1 VHSWLVWSVFGI
13 ACVLL
18 GFIGHHFAVRTLRFV
33 TALFA
38 LAVVV
43 VVIRYGVAHQSAGA
57 HADLVNSFTQ
67 GFDALSK
74 AFFQPLLGGGNPV
87 PGRIGWLVIVVLL
100 AFGYRE
106 LEAGAMSRQP
116 PTVDLTALGGDRPDT
131 QNGGAQ
137 GEQDKAATD
146 QQRYNEVAS
155 QIRFRLPAVAVRA
168 PSILPGG
175 TGVAGLVSIAESTGN
190 GVGGLAGAIIDFVG
204 TLWPNPRKYQIRI
217 WVEPSGNERKAT
229 HGVKVT
235 VDLENSRTGESIATK
250 TLPAGQLD
258 EADCVV
264 AGYVARQIFSEDPTA
279 PPWCYGSFDG
289 SDLAALLSAWQD
301 RVYPESSDV
310 VRESRYRQMHILERG
325 ASSSVCAGVT
335 RYELAQLRDIEG
347 FHVEALRLHA
357 INREQY
363 PRFRRGQYR
372 LGMSLEMIANREF
385 ELNDQNPVETLREC
399 LRILDGCRPTRDLKR
414 WCDDIGTEGTLLPP
428 LLRKDLLE
436 AAQDELRTVRRQLY
450 PWRIIWASFVHRD
463 ERAIWKHY
471 WRLAERQRFR
481 DAARVAELLVAVR
494 LSLIKKEGHTK
505 SGSGRGPSET
515 RRDEQSGAGQPSQ
528 GGHAS
533 KVRYHLRKVRCH
545 SRTVMNIYNLAR
557 ARWIV
562 AAITGENAAIKAA
575 LKPEKDDYQ
584 LRPHAQPGP
593 RAARTRRV
601 PWQHSTPSW
610 QAAYSAACLYSALA
624 YNTALEGKYDE
635 EGKFDENETQRTINT
650 MTRQVIAS
658 LKRAINDRHCE
669 MGRPSDWIERDPDFS
684 FIRSTGSFK
693 TFFNELK
700 ESDYPEVSP
709 VPAEYHYLMAKGA
722 DKTKD
727 RAEVRRHL
735 RDLAHAAR
743 RRRVYR
749 NSAVTIGKAA
759 LIAERIGDTTIAL
772 ELHVAAQRAD
782 PTDWNVT
789 QHFVDFIIDQHLAEY
804 FGQARQMVTE
814 LQDSGKGYKPLGT
827 EMLALRLASVTGS
840 SVSEK
845 IQEPIDSFLKDLST
859 DPTKE
864 KLEDIFSF
872 GKELLPPV
880 YADRA
885 CRIACEAGLD
895 DSAKYH
901 CLQLFADFLA
911 KSSDGKAKAKAVD
924 LYLYLLKTGM
934 AGTAGI
940 SDESQ
945 AIDVKHHLACELIN
959 LGFTKS
965 AALLWESIYQDRP
978 EDEDIRRRFAHALD
992 KIDHT
997 IAAAAVSIGRDVP
1010 ALKLQAEALP
1020 FPFAKNVDQWWE
1032 RLPVG
1037 TYPPCPVP
1045 SFLNLGSEGQ

>member
-1 VHSWLVWSVFGI
+1 VHSWLEWSVFGI

-18 GFIGHHFAVRTLRFV
+18 SFIGYHFAVRTLRFV
-33 TALFA
+33 AALFV

-43 VVIRYGVAHQSAGA
+43 VVTRYGVAHQSAGA
-57 HADLVNSFTQ
+57 HADLVNSFAQ

-74 AFFQPLLGGGNPV
+74 SFFQPLLGGSNPI
-87 PGRIGWLVIVVLL
+87 PGRIGWLVIVGLL

-106 LEAGAMSRQP
+106 LEAWAMSRQP
-116 PTVDLTALGGDRPDT
+116 PTVDLTALGGNRPDT

-137 GEQDKAATD
+137 AEDDKAATD

-204 TLWPNPRKYQIRI
+204 TLWPKPRKYQIRI
-217 WVEPSGNERKAT
+217 WVEPSGNEHKAT

-235 VDLENSRTGESIATK
+235 IDLEDCRTGESIATK

-258 EADCVV
+258 DADCVV

-310 VRESRYRQMHILERG
+310 VSDARYRQMAILERG

-372 LGMSLEMIANREF
+372 LGMSLEMIANRGF
-385 ELNDQNPVETLREC
+385 ELNDKNPVETLREC
-399 LRILDGCRPTRDLKR
+399 LRILDRCCPTRDLER
-414 WCDDIGTEGTLLPP
+414 WCDEPWCDDTGTERTLPA

-494 LSLIKKEGHTK
+494 LSLIEK
-505 SGSGRGPSET
+505 
-515 RRDEQSGAGQPSQ
+515 
-528 GGHAS
+528 GGHNI
-533 KVRYHLRKVRCH
+533 
-545 SRTVMNIYNLAR
+545 MNRYNLAR

-562 AAITGENAAIKAA
+562 SAITGDSAAIKAA
-575 LKPEKDDYQ
+575 LKPKKDDHQ
-584 LRPHAQPGP
+584 PRPHAQPDPPANPHPQPDPPANPHARPGP

-610 QAAYSAACLYSALA
+610 QAAYNAACLYSALA
-624 YNTALEGKYDE
+624 HNTALEAKHDQA
-635 EGKFDENETQRTINT
+635 GKFDENETKPTIDA
-650 MTRQVIAS
+650 MTRQVIAC
-658 LKRAINDRHCE
+658 LRRAINDRHCE

-684 FIRSTGSFK
+684 FVRSIGSFK
-693 TFFNELK
+693 TFFNGLK

-709 VPAEYHYLMAKGA
+709 VPVEHHYLMAKEA
-722 DKTKD
+722 DKTQD
-727 RAEVRRHL
+727 RPEVRRHL

-743 RRRVYR
+743 HRMVYR
-749 NSAVTIGKAA
+749 NSAATIGKAA
-759 LIAERIGDTTIAL
+759 LIAERIGDTATAL

-804 FGQARQMVTE
+804 FGQARQMVTV
-814 LQDSGKGYKPLGT
+814 LQDSGKEHKPFGT
-827 EMLALRLASVTGS
+827 RMLALRFARVNGS
-840 SVSEK
+840 SVSENIK
-845 IQEPIDSFLKDLST
+845 ELVDSFLQDLSI

-872 GKELLPPV
+872 GKELLPPGC
-880 YADRA
+880 AERA
-885 CRIACEAGLD
+885 CRIVCEAGLD

-901 CLQLFADFLA
+901 CLQLLADFLA
-911 KSSDGKAKAKAVD
+911 KSSDGEAKAKAVD
-924 LYLYLLKTGM
+924 LYLHLLKTGL
-934 AGTAGI
+934 AGTAGV
-940 SDESQ
+940 SGKFQ
-945 AIDVKHHLACELIN
+945 AIDVKHRLASELMD

-965 AALLWESIYQDRP
+965 AALLWESIYEDRP
-978 EDEDIRRRFAHALD
+978 EDEHIRRKFAHALD

-1020 FPFAKNVDQWWE
+1020 FRFAKNAEQWWE
-1032 RLPVG
+1032 GLPVG
-1037 TYPPCPVP
+1037 TTYPPCPVP
-1045 SFLNLGSEGQ
+1045 AFLNLVQ

>member
-1 VHSWLVWSVFGI
+1 MHSWLEWSVFGI

-18 GFIGHHFAVRTLRFV
+18 SFIGHHFAVRTLRFV
-33 TALFA
+33 TALFV

-43 VVIRYGVAHQSAGA
+43 VVTRYGVAHQSAGA

-67 GFDALSK
+67 GVDALSK
-74 AFFQPLLGGGNPV
+74 AFFQPLLGASNPI
-87 PGRIGWLVIVVLL
+87 PGRIGWLVIVGLL

-106 LEAGAMSRQP
+106 LEAWAMSRQP
-116 PTVDLTALGGDRPDT
+116 PTVDLTALGGNRPDT

-137 GEQDKAATD
+137 AEKDNAATD
-146 QQRYNEVAS
+146 QQRYSEVAS

-204 TLWPNPRKYQIRI
+204 TLWPSPRKYQIRI
-217 WVEPSGNERKAT
+217 WVEPSGNEHKAT

-235 VDLENSRTGESIATK
+235 VDLENCRTGESIATK

-310 VRESRYRQMHILERG
+310 VSDARYRQMAILERG

-385 ELNDQNPVETLREC
+385 ELNDKNSLATLHEC
-399 LRILDGCRPTRDLKR
+399 LRILDRCRPTRDLERWCDER
-414 WCDDIGTEGTLLPP
+414 WCDDIGTERTLPP

-450 PWRIIWASFVHRD
+450 PWRIIWASFMHRD

-494 LSLIKKEGHTK
+494 LSLIKKEGRTK
-505 SGSGRGPSET
+505 SGSGQGPSDT
-515 RRDEQSGAGQPSQ
+515 PRDEQSGAGQPSQ
-528 GGHAS
+528 GGHTS

-545 SRTVMNIYNLAR
+545 SREVMNIYNLAR

-562 AAITGENAAIKAA
+562 AAITGDSAAIKAA
-575 LKPEKDDYQ
+575 LKPNKVDYYQ
-584 LRPHAQPGP
+584 SRPHAQPDPPANPHARPGP

-610 QAAYSAACLYSALA
+610 QAAYNAACLYSALA
-624 YNTALEGKYDE
+624 HNAALEAKYE
-635 EGKFDENETQRTINT
+635 EGGKFDENETQPTINA
-650 MTRQVIAS
+650 MTRQVIAC
-658 LKRAINDRHCE
+658 LRRAINDRHCE
-669 MGRPSDWIERDPDFS
+669 MGRPSDWIERDPDFTFVRSIDS
-684 FIRSTGSFK
+684 FN
-693 TFFNELK
+693 TFFKELK

-722 DKTKD
+722 DKTED
-727 RAEVRRHL
+727 RPEVRRHL
-735 RDLAHAAR
+735 RDLAHAVR
-743 RRRVYR
+743 RRMVYR
-749 NSAVTIGKAA
+749 NSAATIGKAA
-759 LIAERIGDTTIAL
+759 LIAERIGDTTTAL
-772 ELHVAAQRAD
+772 EFHVAAQRAD

-804 FGQARQMVTE
+804 FGQARQMVTA
-814 LQDSGKGYKPLGT
+814 LQDSGKEYKPLGT
-827 EMLALRLASVTGS
+827 KMLALRFASATGS
-840 SVSEK
+840 SISEK
-845 IQEPIDSFLKDLST
+845 IQEPVDSFLQDLST

-872 GKELLPPV
+872 GRSFFPP
-880 YADRA
+880 ATR
-885 CRIACEAGLD
+885 
-895 DSAKYH
+895 SA
-901 CLQLFADFLA
+901 LA
-911 KSSDGKAKAKAVD
+911 ESCARQVSTTPPSTTASSSSQ
-924 LYLYLLKTGM
+924 
-934 AGTAGI
+934 I
-940 SDESQ
+940 SSRSPRTVGPKPRRSTSTSTCSKQ
-945 AIDVKHHLACELIN
+945 VWLARLASVMN
-959 LGFTKS
+959 F
-965 AALLWESIYQDRP
+965 RP
-978 EDEDIRRRFAHALD
+978 LMLSTVLR
-992 KIDHT
+992 
-997 IAAAAVSIGRDVP
+997 
-1010 ALKLQAEALP
+1010 
-1020 FPFAKNVDQWWE
+1020 
-1032 RLPVG
+1032 
-1037 TYPPCPVP
+1037 P
-1045 SFLNLGSEGQ
+1045 S